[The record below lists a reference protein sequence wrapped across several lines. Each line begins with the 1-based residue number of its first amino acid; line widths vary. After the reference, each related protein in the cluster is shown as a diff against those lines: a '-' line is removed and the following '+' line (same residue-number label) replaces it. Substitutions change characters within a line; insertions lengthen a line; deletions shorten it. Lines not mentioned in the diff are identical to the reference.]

1 MKDKAIYLTEEEQVY
16 LKEIIRKG
24 VHNAHEINR
33 ARVLLML
40 DRTGKSD
47 HVRYKRTA
55 DAVGLSVQAVYNMR
69 DEFFENHDIESY
81 LTRKKRETG
90 PRKKKLNGEQ
100 EAKIIAMA
108 CSEPPEGCA
117 RWTIHLLGESA
128 VKLHIVDSVSDM
140 TIQRLLKKRSLNLI

>member
-55 DAVGLSVQAVYNMR
+55 EAVGLSVQAVY
-69 DEFFENHDIESY
+69 
-81 LTRKKRETG
+81 T
-90 PRKKKLNGEQ
+90 
-100 EAKIIAMA
+100 A
-108 CSEPPEGCA
+108 
-117 RWTIHLLGESA
+117 LL
-128 VKLHIVDSVSDM
+128 
-140 TIQRLLKKRSLNLI
+140 